1 MQTQAESIKTELKK
15 FTAEHPVNISYQKI
29 VDLQDNATQSV
40 IIKEIIA
47 KKTFNSY
54 SVLTSVEDLKVI
66 LTFSGTLQ
74 EDRTVPCSVTIRRPE
89 SSATSAKINI
99 IMNSQLFD
107 RLVKYF
113 SVPISVPIRTGVSEH
128 VVKKKDPKIIAVLKK
143 VPDPDD
149 PSKKFFTKEVLGRIS
164 FQEGIKLKVGE
175 KKKVKVYYSPVT
187 LGAKTR
193 VLDVDFQATNK

>member
-1 MQTQAESIKTELKK
+1 MQTRAESIKTELKK

-29 VDLQDNATQSV
+29 VDLQKDATQLV
-40 IIKEIIA
+40 IIKKIIA
-47 KKTFNSY
+47 EKTFNPY
-54 SVLTSVEDLKVI
+54 PVLTRVDDLKDI
-66 LTFSGTLQ
+66 LKFSGTLQ
-74 EDRTVPCSVTIRRPE
+74 EDRTVPCDVTIVR
-89 SSATSAKINI
+89 SGSATDATINI

-107 RLVKYF
+107 KLVKYF
-113 SVPISVPIRTGVSEH
+113 SVPISVPIGTGVSEH
-128 VVKKKDPKIIAVLKK
+128 VVKKKDPKIIAVLNK

-149 PSKKFFTKEVLGRIS
+149 PSKKFFTQEVLGRIS

>member
-1 MQTQAESIKTELKK
+1 MQTRAESIKIELKK

-29 VDLQDNATQSV
+29 VDLRKDATQLV
-40 IIKEIIA
+40 IIKKIIA
-47 KKTFNSY
+47 EKTFNPY
-54 SVLTSVEDLKVI
+54 PVLTRVDDLKDI
-66 LTFSGTLQ
+66 LKFSGTLQ
-74 EDRTVPCSVTIRRPE
+74 EDRTVPCDVTIVR
-89 SSATSAKINI
+89 SGSATDAKINI

-107 RLVKYF
+107 KLVKYF
-113 SVPISVPIRTGVSEH
+113 SVPISVPIGTGVSEY
-128 VVKKKDPKIIAVLKK
+128 VVKKKDPKIIAVLNK

-149 PSKKFFTKEVLGRIS
+149 PSKKFFTQEVLGRIS

>member
-1 MQTQAESIKTELKK
+1 MQTRAESIKTELKK

-29 VDLQDNATQSV
+29 VDLQKDATQLV
-40 IIKEIIA
+40 IIKKIIA
-47 KKTFNSY
+47 EKTFNPY
-54 SVLTSVEDLKVI
+54 PVLTRVDDLKDI
-66 LTFSGTLQ
+66 LKFSGTLQ
-74 EDRTVPCSVTIRRPE
+74 EDRTVPCDVTIVR
-89 SSATSAKINI
+89 SGSATDATINI

-107 RLVKYF
+107 KLVKYF
-113 SVPISVPIRTGVSEH
+113 SVPISVPIGTGVSEY
-128 VVKKKDPKIIAVLKK
+128 VVKKKDPKIIAVLNK

-149 PSKKFFTKEVLGRIS
+149 PSKKFFTQGVLGRIS

-175 KKKVKVYYSPVT
+175 KKKVKVYYSPVA

>member
-1 MQTQAESIKTELKK
+1 MQTRAESIKTELKK

-29 VDLQDNATQSV
+29 VDLQNNATQLV

-47 KKTFNSY
+47 EKTFNPY
-54 SVLTSVEDLKVI
+54 PVLTRVDDLKDI
-66 LTFSGTLQ
+66 LKFSGTLQ
-74 EDRTVPCSVTIRRPE
+74 EDRTVPCNVTIVR
-89 SSATSAKINI
+89 SGSATGATINI

-107 RLVKYF
+107 KLVKYF
-113 SVPISVPIRTGVSEH
+113 GVPISVPIGTGVSEY
-128 VVKKKDPKIIAVLKK
+128 VVKKKDPKIIAVLNK

-149 PSKKFFTKEVLGRIS
+149 PSKKFFTQEVLGRIS

-187 LGAKTR
+187 SGAKTR
-193 VLDVDFQATNK
+193 VLDVDFQAINK

>member
-1 MQTQAESIKTELKK
+1 MQTRAESIKTELKK

-29 VDLQDNATQSV
+29 VDLQKDATQLV
-40 IIKEIIA
+40 IIKKIIA
-47 KKTFNSY
+47 EKTFNPY
-54 SVLTSVEDLKVI
+54 PVLTRVDDLKDI
-66 LTFSGTLQ
+66 LKFSGTLQ
-74 EDRTVPCSVTIRRPE
+74 EDRTVPCDVTIVR
-89 SSATSAKINI
+89 SGSATDATINI

-107 RLVKYF
+107 KLVKYF
-113 SVPISVPIRTGVSEH
+113 SVPISVPIGTGVSEY
-128 VVKKKDPKIIAVLKK
+128 VVKKKDPKIIAVLNK

-149 PSKKFFTKEVLGRIS
+149 PSKKFFTQKVLGRIS

>member
-1 MQTQAESIKTELKK
+1 MQTRAESIKTELKK

-29 VDLQDNATQSV
+29 VDLQKDATQLV
-40 IIKEIIA
+40 IIKKIIA
-47 KKTFNSY
+47 EKTFNPY
-54 SVLTSVEDLKVI
+54 PVLTRVDDLKDI
-66 LTFSGTLQ
+66 LKFSGTLQ
-74 EDRTVPCSVTIRRPE
+74 EDRTVPCDVTIVR
-89 SSATSAKINI
+89 SGSATDATINI

-107 RLVKYF
+107 KLVKYF
-113 SVPISVPIRTGVSEH
+113 SVPISVPIGTGVSEY
-128 VVKKKDPKIIAVLKK
+128 VVKKKDPKIIAVLNK

-149 PSKKFFTKEVLGRIS
+149 PSKKFFTQEVLGRIS

-187 LGAKTR
+187 PGAKTR

>member
-1 MQTQAESIKTELKK
+1 MQTRAESIKTELKK

-29 VDLQDNATQSV
+29 VDLQNNATQSV

-47 KKTFNSY
+47 KKTFNPY
-54 SVLTSVEDLKVI
+54 PVLTSVEDLKDI
-66 LTFSGTLQ
+66 LKFSGTLQ
-74 EDRTVPCSVTIRRPE
+74 EDRTVPCNVTIVR
-89 SSATSAKINI
+89 SGSATGATINI

-107 RLVKYF
+107 KLVKYF
-113 SVPISVPIRTGVSEH
+113 GVPISVPIGTGVSEY

-149 PSKKFFTKEVLGRIS
+149 PSKKFFTQEVLGRIS

-187 LGAKTR
+187 SGAKTR

>member
-1 MQTQAESIKTELKK
+1 MQTRAESIKTELKK

-40 IIKEIIA
+40 IIEKIIA
-47 KKTFNSY
+47 EKTFNSY
-54 SVLTSVEDLKVI
+54 SVLTNVGELKDI

-74 EDRTVPCSVTIRRPE
+74 EDRTVPCNVTIRRPK
-89 SSATSAKINI
+89 STATSATINI

-107 RLVKYF
+107 KLVEYF
-113 SVPISVPIRTGVSEH
+113 RVPISVPIGTGVSEY
-128 VVKKKDPKIIAVLKK
+128 VVKKKDPKIIDVLKK
-143 VPDPDD
+143 VP
-149 PSKKFFTKEVLGRIS
+149 FTQEELKRIS

-187 LGAKTR
+187 SGAKTR
-193 VLDVDFQATNK
+193 VLDGYFQATNK